1 MELKYGE
8 RKFIGVIKFFDAA
21 KGFGFI
27 ASNCCGMPEQTE
39 YKQDFYIDSSSFLE
53 GKSIR
58 EGGIVVFQIEQQS
71 RNRVKAVNV
80 RLITKTEDKDLIL
93 QYYEDYE
100 YIELKEDTV
109 NVFRHL
115 KNYYAAHD
123 LLELTSQRIA
133 VEDKRTVERTT
144 KLVYSLIGRFDKKT
158 VDSKAKYIFEYDTE
172 HHDQWVNFFNGLT
185 AGEMLEIIKKYPT
198 AVIFTKDEAV
208 IKDWIAGYKDK
219 ELELPTL
226 MMLKSSIEHLPKRKG
241 NSIQKIIDKN
251 VGRLAEDLI
260 NEQSALTYL
269 NESKIRHSSSEF
281 HQLTGQNYDYL
292 LTKCRDAQKTNLLRV
307 ELGKLKSSF
316 SNIGPVSHK
325 AAEYYRDL
333 SDEGKEAILDEVKAA
348 ISETIVAL
356 SLSGRVW
363 EIFNLLGAFSILGQ
377 EFTQP
382 YYDSYQG
389 TAEKAWLTI
398 IEGEKVND
406 ELQIESFRNKYQSY
420 LKGGC
425 SDEVIAT
432 AKQQL
437 LSATSLPALYKMY
450 YSYSWTDECIISFLT
465 KEEILNRVKEA
476 INCWTFQELKDY
488 LESEEK
494 VFEKE
499 NLDQIVINRA
509 FDLIGKTP
517 LSEPFDA
524 DAPQKLTL
532 AEALSG
538 VSAQDTTKVI
548 EENCSFLNALGRLKG
563 DHQTEERWFNYIQSC
578 NYQEKLALYKNGVIS
593 SAPQDVAE
601 EIVHNLTV
609 EDFYDGKS
617 SSPTW
622 LNRYDGYTRPKLK
635 EEEKE
640 KMLKSSSGLFEVIEK
655 RVLTIELVPENYY
668 LIIFLLE
675 LVRLKLPEYPDYYEK
690 KDWNQQLKNFINR
703 IIFRR
708 SDDPKMKTIL
718 WAVFFQSAASLKT
731 LTDIFSDLP
740 PYIQINAVKKLFQ
753 LKDQGKL
760 NLNAESMYKLVG
772 GGVRPL
778 CFPLE
783 ITFAY
788 LKLRSENPKATL
800 TNNLMLQLLDGRED
814 HRQWEKITHLLHQC
828 PGRIYVEDGDKSQ
841 QLRQY
846 HNGMVKESKD
856 RIEVYIPET
865 MCDIDGEPQEYN
877 NKHFNAIKEYAKIN
891 FGIEPKN
898 AREGTKA
905 YLLYFNKDQQ
915 IEVYNMAR
923 VFNLCFRD
931 RYQQPI
937 EYNVSNNDSHQ
948 FCEVRQALKLD
959 KNYGVPFYW
968 CRGYPCYR
976 GPVRFMMNS
985 EWERYTIL
993 DFMRI
998 LNIPVDYESSKGI
1011 TRFGHYIILSSFML
1025 SFKKFYSHL
1034 ECRSCKK
1041 LMKPNDMSNFA
1052 TRAVTEFSCANEE
1065 CENFGKVVYLNH
1077 CFNRKD
1083 CNATIDS
1090 RDSKQCPNGQYICPE
1105 CGACCSTQN
1114 FANRLSNLRF
1124 TGGAISPWLENF
1136 VNSDLGH
1143 WEKNEFYCYKCGK
1156 KLVNGE
1162 CPDCNTSY
1170 DKK

>member
-1 MELKYGE
+1 ME
-8 RKFIGVIKFFDAA
+8 RKYNGRYFLGVIKFFDKV

-27 ASNCCGMPEQTE
+27 ASNCCGMPDQTE

-80 RLITKTEDKDLIL
+80 RLISKTEDKDLIL

-100 YIELKEDTV
+100 YIELKEGSV

-115 KNYYAAHD
+115 KNYYAAHE
-123 LLELTSQRIA
+123 LLEPTSQRID
-133 VEDKRTVERTT
+133 VEEKRTVERTT
-144 KLVYSLIGRFDKKT
+144 NLVSSLIGRFDKKT
-158 VDSKAKYIFEYDTE
+158 VDGKAKYVFEYDTE
-172 HHDQWVNFFNGLT
+172 HHDQWVSFFKHLT
-185 AGEMLEIIKKYPT
+185 AEEMLEIIKKYPT
-198 AVIFTKDEAV
+198 AVIFIKDDAV

-226 MMLKSSIEHLPKRKG
+226 MMLKSSIEHLPKRRG
-241 NSIQKIIDKN
+241 NSIQIIIDKN
-251 VGRLAEDLI
+251 VERLVRNLI
-260 NEQSALTYL
+260 NEHSQTIGI
-269 NESKIRHSSSEF
+269 NEPSIVRTCNEY
-281 HQLTGQNYDYL
+281 HQLTGESYDYV
-292 LTKCRDAQKTNLLRV
+292 LTKCKDAQNTNLLRK
-307 ELGKLKSSF
+307 ELNNLNTT
-316 SNIGPVSHK
+316 SNLDNASRK
-325 AAEYYRDL
+325 AAEYYGEL
-333 SDEGKEAILDEVKAA
+333 SKEGKAAVTDEVKKAV
-348 ISETIVAL
+348 SEKINEL
-356 SLSGRVW
+356 SLSGYIW
-363 EIFNLLGAFSILGQ
+363 KIYNLLGNFSILGKKI
-377 EFTQP
+377 TKP
-382 YYDSYQG
+382 YYDSFQES
-389 TAEKAWLTI
+389 AEKAWLKI
-398 IEGEKVND
+398 IEGENVND
-406 ELQIESFRNKYQSY
+406 VGQIDSFIFIYQRY
-420 LKGGC
+420 LEGGC
-425 SDEVIAT
+425 SEELIAM

-437 LSATSLPALYKMY
+437 LSSTSLPALNKMCYK
-450 YSYSWTDECIISFLT
+450 YSFSDECNISFLT
-465 KEEILNRVKEA
+465 KEEILDRVKEV
-476 INCWTFQELKDY
+476 INGWTFQELKDY
-488 LESEEK
+488 LNS
-494 VFEKE
+494 EKE
-499 NLDQIVINRA
+499 VFKKDNLDQVVINRA

-538 VSAQDTTKVI
+538 ESVQDTTKVI
-548 EENCSFLNALGRLKG
+548 EENCSFLNTLGRLKS
-563 DHQTEERWFNYIQSC
+563 DHQTEERWNNYIQSC
-578 NYQEKLALYKNGVIS
+578 NYQEKLALFKNGVIS
-593 SAPQDVAE
+593 SAPQDIAE
-601 EIVHNLTV
+601 EIVNNLTV
-609 EDFYDGKS
+609 NDFYDGKTS
-617 SSPTW
+617 FPSW
-622 LNRYDGYTRPKLK
+622 LDRYDGYSRPKLK
-635 EEEKE
+635 EDEKE
-640 KMLKSSSGLFEVIEK
+640 KMLKSSNGLFEAIEK
-655 RVLTIELVPENYY
+655 RVLTINLVPENYY

-675 LVRLKLPEYPDYYEK
+675 LVRLKLPKYPDYYEK
-690 KDWNQQLKNFINR
+690 KDWIQQLKIFINR

-718 WAVFFQSAASLKT
+718 WAVFFQSTASLKT
-731 LTDIFSDLP
+731 LTEIFSDLP

-788 LKLRSENPKATL
+788 LKLRSEKPSATF
-800 TNNLMLQLLDGRED
+800 TNNLMLQLLYERKD
-814 HRQWEKITHLLHQC
+814 HWDWVKITHLLHQC
-828 PGRIYVEDGDKSQ
+828 HGRVFAEDGDKSQ

-846 HNGMVKESKD
+846 HNGMVKETKD

-865 MCDIDGEPQEYN
+865 MCDIDGNPQEYN
-877 NKHFNAIKEYAKIN
+877 NKHFNDIKEYAKIN
-891 FGIEPKN
+891 FGIDPIN

-905 YLLYFNKDQQ
+905 YILYFNKDQQ
-915 IEVYNMAR
+915 VEVYNMAM
-923 VFNLCFRD
+923 VFRICFRD

-937 EYNVSNNDSHQ
+937 DYNVNDNDSHL

-959 KNYGVPFYW
+959 KDYGLPFYW
-968 CRGYPCYR
+968 CRGYPCHR
-976 GPVRFMMNS
+976 WPVRFMINS
-985 EWERYTIL
+985 EWEKYTIL
-993 DFMRI
+993 DFLRI

-1025 SFKKFYSHL
+1025 SFKKFYDHL

-1170 DKK
+1170 NKK